1 MLEVHREKFPKVKIM
16 EDGPPA
22 FSRRNHHFYVNKCGF
37 KIWKLEEPKSDRGTY
52 LLEKTM

>member
-1 MLEVHREKFPKVKIM
+1 M